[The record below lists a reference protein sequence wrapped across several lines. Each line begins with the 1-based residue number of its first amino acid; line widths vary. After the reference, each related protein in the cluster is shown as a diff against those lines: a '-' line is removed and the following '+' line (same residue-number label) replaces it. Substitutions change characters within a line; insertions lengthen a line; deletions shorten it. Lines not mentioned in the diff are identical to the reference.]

1 MSQGALL
8 QLLLKGDQDA
18 YIHSE
23 DFLATKPFRQVY
35 KKVTPYSVATLDMNV
50 ALPTNVTYGQTLR
63 FFIPR
68 KGDLLTSMTIR
79 MRVKKTSETGYYPAE
94 EAIESISLVMGKQV
108 IEEFTGEYI
117 RIHHTLMDTPDHR
130 DARYRMSDFNVD
142 DTQGTEKL
150 LYCSV
155 PFYFSYP
162 GCCLPLIALQYTQPE
177 VVVKFKSSVTSFD
190 PTYQPQIQI
199 TGEYVFLDDTER
211 EWWTR
216 QDHDMLFPYLQTV
229 EDRVDIEQT
238 KLGRLYTTLAS
249 QFGVPDSITGA
260 AAAVPEDTVITVRGE
275 GETSYI
281 TVVDPST
288 YPGTSTITYGAGS
301 NASAFTIQAS
311 LLLPKDPNN
320 GGVTSVFWAR
330 TLANQGYRLD
340 FRFDQT
346 RPNHAMISMYRAGE
360 KIMDLSTDTVFTS
373 ALTAVQADNSSFD
386 VRSQQFIDDY
396 GLFNLLTTTDPEYEV
411 WINVDINHNLEGI
424 STMTM
429 TYEFDI
435 YEIGSSGGKLD
446 NQPPLPPPLST
457 QQKYLQVTEGYSAIN
472 TIDIPSSMGF
482 TATSTLFPC
491 HVADITLS
499 TRQVEIAPVDDNLT
513 VKKTKIY
520 NPGPIRYM
528 AWVTTP
534 LNSEDQWGNF
544 STGETGTYTT
554 RYDPL
559 DSAQI
564 LINGKPRTEME
575 DATYFSVY
583 HPLMVAHKSLPAGV
597 HMYSFSNDIRSFHP
611 DASMNFSRAG
621 DVTLYSRY
629 KKWNPT
635 ATSTSELLDS
645 ESLPGARDYKRIR
658 IYLVGYNVLTIRDGT
673 MALMQ
678 V

>member
-1 MSQGALL
+1 
-8 QLLLKGDQDA
+8 
-18 YIHSE
+18 
-23 DFLATKPFRQVY
+23 
-35 KKVTPYSVATLDMNV
+35 
-50 ALPTNVTYGQTLR
+50 
-63 FFIPR
+63 
-68 KGDLLTSMTIR
+68 MTIR

-94 EAIESISLVMGKQV
+94 EAIESVSLVMGKQV

-130 DARYRMSDFNVD
+130 DARYRMSDFAVTD
-142 DTQGTEKL
+142 AQGTEKL

-177 VVVKFKSSVTSFD
+177 VVIKFKSSVTSFD

-229 EDRVDIEQT
+229 EDRVDIEAT
-238 KLGRLYTTLAS
+238 KLSRIYTTVAS
-249 QFGVPDSITGA
+249 QFGTPESITGA
-260 AAAVPEDTVITVRGE
+260 AATVPESTVLTIRGE
-275 GETSYI
+275 GEISYA
-281 TVVDPST
+281 TLVDPST
-288 YPGTSTITYGAGS
+288 YSGTSTITYTGGS
-301 NASAFTIQAS
+301 NASSFTMQAS

-320 GGVTSVFWAR
+320 GGIASVFWAQ
-330 TLANQGYRLD
+330 TQSNQGYRLD
-340 FRFDQT
+340 FRFDQDRT
-346 RPNHAMISMYRAGE
+346 NHIIVSMYRNNQ
-360 KIMDLSTDTVFTS
+360 KIVELTSDTVVTS
-373 ALTAVQADNSSFD
+373 ALTGVDGDTSSFD

-396 GLFNLLTTTDPEYEV
+396 GLFNLLTATEPEYEV
-411 WINVDINHNLEGI
+411 WVNVDINHNMEGI

-429 TYEFDI
+429 SYELEIF
-435 YEIGSSGGKLD
+435 EIGLGGGKLD
-446 NQPPLPPPLST
+446 NQPALST
-457 QQKYLQVTEGYSAIN
+457 REKYLRVTEGYSAIN

-482 TATSTLFPC
+482 TGTSILFPFI
-491 HVADITLS
+491 VADIGMS
-499 TRQVEIAPVDDNLT
+499 TRQVAIAPVDDNLT
-513 VKKTKIY
+513 LKKTKIY

-528 AWVTTP
+528 VWVTTP
-534 LNSEDQWGNF
+534 LDPEDQWGNF

-575 DATYFSVY
+575 DVTYFSVY
-583 HPLMVAHKSLPAGV
+583 HPLMVSQKSLPAGV

-635 ATSTSELLDS
+635 ATSISDLLDS
-645 ESLPGARDYKRIR
+645 ESLPITRDYKRIR